1 MLDDPDFLAAAARA
15 QEEIN
20 ARLEHE
26 LCQHGERKF
35 DDKGSPSPCPE
46 CRAAAD
52 ARASGFWHNAKSYM
66 DGVKPVEEVMGGPK
80 NTSFTDTPGFETEP
94 ASADKTPSEAPKAS

>member
-1 MLDDPDFLAAAARA
+1 MLDDPDFLAAVERA
-15 QEEIN
+15 QTEIN
-20 ARLEHE
+20 TRLQHE

-35 DDKGSPSPCPE
+35 DDRGSPTPCPE

-66 DGVKPVEEVMGGPK
+66 DGVKPVEEVMGPK
-80 NTSFTDTPGFETEP
+80 NTTFVETPGFEESEP
-94 ASADKTPSEAPKAS
+94 ADKAGS

>member
-1 MLDDPDFLAAAARA
+1 MLDDPDFLTAVARA
-15 QEEIN
+15 QNEIN
-20 ARLEHE
+20 AQLQSE

-35 DDKGSPSPCPE
+35 DDRGLPTPCPQ

-66 DGVKPVEEVMGGPK
+66 DGVKPVEEVMGPK
-80 NTSFTDTPGFETEP
+80 NTSFSETPDFPEP
-94 ASADKTPSEAPKAS
+94 AQPDKASS